1 MLTVTLKWVPA
12 TIPMETITPL
22 HLSAFALYLKNPIF
36 SLSLS
41 IDFVLQVL
49 LDAYPCST
57 PASFASVKYIELQKS
72 K

>member
-12 TIPMETITPL
+12 TIPMETVTPL
-22 HLSAFALYLKNPIF
+22 HPNAFGLYLKNPIF

-41 IDFVLQVL
+41 INFVLQML

-57 PASFASVKYIELQKS
+57 RASFASVKYIELQKS